1 MAGDRFAPP
10 LFLPVAPLLSSSLV
24 SSQTCV
30 YSSAELQQFEKI
42 AVLPLMTSSFSSI
55 LFKKSVKGLFG
66 GFVRARR
73 LLFVLSLSRRL
84 SLLSG
89 ASHSADS
96 PATPY
101 SADSP
106 APPHSTD
113 SPAPTGGA
121 PSPAEASESRLVKLV
136 ARAFYDD
143 FTTKGENQP
152 KSRRSDNH
160 GIVRSGNH
168 LKKPTLLNA
177 KSMSLFPAL
186 TRLLWT
192 LMLKSHD
199 VLEITLGLLREF
211 LCHLQC

>member
-1 MAGDRFAPP
+1 MGLAKSGKGTPHPTHARTALARGRRLMKEFQEVKMEPVFAEADVSMRSNKIGTLLEVGSFVPEGFCSCSPFPGGSPFSPAPP
-10 LFLPVAPLLSSSLV
+10 TLPNSL
-24 SSQTCV
+24 
-30 YSSAELQQFEKI
+30 
-42 AVLPLMTSSFSSI
+42 
-55 LFKKSVKGLFG
+55 
-66 GFVRARR
+66 
-73 LLFVLSLSRRL
+73 
-84 SLLSG
+84 
-89 ASHSADS
+89 
-96 PATPY
+96 ATPY

-106 APPHSTD
+106 APPHSTN
-113 SPAPTGGA
+113 SPALTGGA

-177 KSMSLFPAL
+177 RSMSLFPAL

-199 VLEITLGLLREF
+199 VLEITLGLLRGNYEF
-211 LCHLQC
+211 VPWTRVSNIQ

>member
-1 MAGDRFAPP
+1 MAEGGNN
-10 LFLPVAPLLSSSLV
+10 S
-24 SSQTCV
+24 
-30 YSSAELQQFEKI
+30 
-42 AVLPLMTSSFSSI
+42 
-55 LFKKSVKGLFG
+55 GG

-113 SPAPTGGA
+113 SPTPTGGA

-160 GIVRSGNH
+160 GIVRRVPLPSPV
-168 LKKPTLLNA
+168 LIFLATVQI
-177 KSMSLFPAL
+177 
-186 TRLLWT
+186 LLWT
-192 LMLKSHD
+192 FLQVTSSTGSLSRLSRISLPLRTSRERLERISSFASSFIND
-199 VLEITLGLLREF
+199 LQDRVL
-211 LCHLQC
+211 